1 MQKEADSLA
10 SSMELE
16 LKGERQ
22 SGEQFKKFFETILN
36 AKKSEEKAPPPPP
49 PPSAP
54 APAPAPSYVIGGAA
68 LFGAPMSYMAQPPP
82 PPGAAFAMNECAD
95 LMDEC

>member
-10 SSMELE
+10 SAMELE

-36 AKKSEEKAPPPPP
+36 AKKSEEKSHP

-54 APAPAPSYVIGGAA
+54 APSSVIGGAA

-82 PPGAAFAMNECAD
+82 GTGFAMNECAD
-95 LMDEC
+95 LMDYCE